1 MLNHPPRDRSS
12 QATKSTNEK
21 VGARTIEAFGLLSE
35 FGVQAWAKARVHR
48 DNDLAKM
55 YTLLHIPETIKNILR
70 AIDFNGSDW
79 PDVTFLVKID
89 DIFQ

>member
-1 MLNHPPRDRSS
+1 LNQPSGDRSS

-21 VGARTIEAFGLLSE
+21 VGARVIKAYRLLSE
-35 FGVQAWAKARVHR
+35 FGVQAWARVRVHR

-55 YTLLHIPETIKNILR
+55 NTLLHIPETIKNILR
-70 AIDFNGSDW
+70 GIDFNGSDW
-79 PDVTFLVKID
+79 PDVTFLIKVD